1 MDVGNISSLLHFSL
15 NFVMY
20 TPIECIIGVPMNTA
34 AKSYHILQSS
44 TKKFVGYI
52 DPLYMVY
59 NTANVRYTEPN
70 SIGIHVYLYSNLG
83 FQKHAIITNKILN
96 PCIAK
101 SCNKS
106 DSIVAHLKKYL
117 MGQ

>member
-1 MDVGNISSLLHFSL
+1 MEVGNISSLLHFSL
-15 NFVMY
+15 NFVKY

-59 NTANVRYTEPN
+59 ITANVRYTEPN
-70 SIGIHVYLYSNLG
+70 SIGIHVYLYSSLG
-83 FQKHAIITNKILN
+83 FQKHAIITNNILI
-96 PCIAK
+96 PCTDK
-101 SCNKS
+101 SCNILS
-106 DSIVAHLKKYL
+106 GITAHLKKYL
-117 MGQ
+117 IGQ